1 MPSAATTLGL
11 PSTAL
16 VNRTMPKKA
25 FYEHLE
31 VSAKIKEQFVHAIER
46 IELIGCLKESSIHI
60 PAGEKVAEIDVLGI
74 YLKEERSA
82 VVPEAAIDLI
92 ARSIPNKLFFVCFN
106 RDNSKFLIRRDK
118 LYEAQWMPQ
127 GEVHL
132 ELTGSTL
139 DEIWGSL
146 CSQVVFNDADP
157 ADFDERLRRS
167 NELASLRGQLEKL
180 QKKRRAEKQIGRRNA
195 LWDEIKSIEN
205 SIIELEAR

>member
-1 MPSAATTLGL
+1 
-11 PSTAL
+11 
-16 VNRTMPKKA
+16 
-25 FYEHLE
+25 
-31 VSAKIKEQFVHAIER
+31 
-46 IELIGCLKESSIHI
+46 
-60 PAGEKVAEIDVLGI
+60 
-74 YLKEERSA
+74 
-82 VVPEAAIDLI
+82 
-92 ARSIPNKLFFVCFN
+92 
-106 RDNSKFLIRRDK
+106 
-118 LYEAQWMPQ
+118 MPQ

-157 ADFDERLRRS
+157 SDFDERLRRS

>member
-1 MPSAATTLGL
+1 
-11 PSTAL
+11 
-16 VNRTMPKKA
+16 MPKKA

-31 VSAKIKEQFVHAIER
+31 VSAKVKEQFVHAIER

-74 YLKEERSA
+74 YLKEGRS
-82 VVPEAAIDLI
+82 VVVAEAAIDLI

-106 RDNSKFLIRRDK
+106 SNECKFLIRYDK
-118 LYEAQWMPQ
+118 LYETPWKPQ
-127 GEVHL
+127 GEVQL
-132 ELTGSTL
+132 ELAGSTL

-167 NELASLRGQLEKL
+167 NELASLREQLGKL
-180 QKKRRAEKQIGRRNA
+180 QKKRRVEKQIGRRNA
-195 LWDEIKSIEN
+195 LWDEIKSVEN
-205 SIIELEAR
+205 SIMELEAR